1 MHCFKT
7 DETLFEGATPFHANT
22 SPTAQYSLSSTL
34 VLSGKYYST
43 AKEVLANDKIL
54 I

>member
-7 DETLFEGATPFHANT
+7 DETLFEGATPFHAKT
-22 SPTAQYSLSSTL
+22 SPTAQYSLSSTS
-34 VLSGKYYST
+34 VLPWEYSST
-43 AKEVLANDKIL
+43 AKEVLTNNNIL

>member
-1 MHCFKT
+1 MDCFKT
-7 DETLFEGATPFHANT
+7 EETLFEGAVPFYVNT
-22 SPTAQYSLSSTL
+22 SPTAQYFRGSTP
-34 VLSGKYYST
+34 VLPGKYYST